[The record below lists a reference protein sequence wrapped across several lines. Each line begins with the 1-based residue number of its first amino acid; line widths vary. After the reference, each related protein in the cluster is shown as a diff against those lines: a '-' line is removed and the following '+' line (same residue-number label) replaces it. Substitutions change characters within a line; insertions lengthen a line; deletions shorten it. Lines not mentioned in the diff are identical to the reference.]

1 MLSWAVWSIGF
12 LLQVVILFRSLRA
25 RILTVYPYFFA
36 YMVSVLVG
44 AASICVVWLLG
55 RNSYQ
60 SVYWGVQ
67 FLTLLVGCG
76 IILEIFKHELSPYR
90 GAEKF
95 ATAVGL
101 ATFGVVF
108 CFAVAY
114 RFIEPSTNRALFELE
129 RNVRTVQALLL
140 FAILVVIAYYRI
152 PTGKNLKG
160 MIAGY
165 GLYIV
170 TSLFTLAI
178 RAYAG
183 PQFNSSWN
191 IIQPLSFDLSLT
203 IWMVAL
209 WSFHPNPLPDP
220 AIPLEGDYEALAART
235 RRALVAMRSH
245 LTRTARP

>member
-1 MLSWAVWSIGF
+1 
-12 LLQVVILFRSLRA
+12 
-25 RILTVYPYFFA
+25 
-36 YMVSVLVG
+36 
-44 AASICVVWLLG
+44 
-55 RNSYQ
+55 
-60 SVYWGVQ
+60 
-67 FLTLLVGCG
+67 
-76 IILEIFKHELSPYR
+76 
-90 GAEKF
+90 
-95 ATAVGL
+95 
-101 ATFGVVF
+101 
-108 CFAVAY
+108 
-114 RFIEPSTNRALFELE
+114 
-129 RNVRTVQALLL
+129 
-140 FAILVVIAYYRI
+140 
-152 PTGKNLKG
+152 
-160 MIAGY
+160 
-165 GLYIV
+165 V